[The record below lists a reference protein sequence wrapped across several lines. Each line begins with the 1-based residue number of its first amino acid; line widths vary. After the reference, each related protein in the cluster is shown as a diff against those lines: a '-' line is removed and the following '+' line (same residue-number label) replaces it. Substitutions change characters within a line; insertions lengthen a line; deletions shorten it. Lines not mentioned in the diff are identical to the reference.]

1 MTHVSNNLWGN
12 PNREVTNA
20 SDVTRRRAMKTV
32 YNNIKQNTNHVIKNS
47 LSREKN
53 NHTYGIGYNTNAID
67 SQAAIL
73 TSRSYKDKYMISKA
87 RFCCISNNNIDYLK
101 KEAYNGN
108 KLVVKYKRPDDSY
121 YAQIMY
127 TGDLDTL
134 GAAQQRSLYKFYNDM
149 IPDYS
154 SSSSQSQG
162 EGYIVKANFDNW
174 VDDIADLSHNE
185 SNSFKNQAK
194 LNPLNN
200 PDFTIK
206 GPIILD

>member
-32 YNNIKQNTNHVIKNS
+32 YNNIKQNTNHVIQNS

-53 NHTYGIGYNTNAID
+53 NHTYGIGYNTNTID

-121 YAQIMY
+121 YPQIMY
-127 TGDLDTL
+127 TGDL
-134 GAAQQRSLYKFYNDM
+134 SEFYDDM
-149 IPDYS
+149 IPDY

-185 SNSFKNQAK
+185 SNSLKDQAK
-194 LNPLNN
+194 FNPLNN

>member
-1 MTHVSNNLWGN
+1 MSHVSNNLWGN

-32 YNNIKQNTNHVIKNS
+32 YNNVKQNTNHVIKNS

-53 NHTYGIGYNTNAID
+53 NHTYGIGYHTTGID

-87 RFCCISNNNIDYLK
+87 RFCCSNNNNNIDYLK

-108 KLVVKYKRPDDSY
+108 KLVVKYNSP
-121 YAQIMY
+121 QIIY
-127 TGDLDTL
+127 TGNLNLNTNIDLDKK
-134 GAAQQRSLYKFYNDM
+134 YKSYDV
-149 IPDYS
+149 IRDPS
-154 SSSSQSQG
+154 TEG
-162 EGYIVKANFDNW
+162 EGYFVKGNYDNW
-174 VDDIADLSHNE
+174 IDDIADISYNE
-185 SNSFKNQAK
+185 TKSFRNQAK

-200 PDFTIK
+200 PNFTIK
-206 GPIILD
+206 GPIILE

>member
-1 MTHVSNNLWGN
+1 MSNVSNNLWGN

-32 YNNIKQNTNHVIKNS
+32 YNNVKQHTNHVITND
-47 LSREKN
+47 LDRTKN
-53 NHTYGIGYNTNAID
+53 NHTYGIGYSVDETGV
-67 SQAAIL
+67 SSAIL
-73 TSRSYKDKYMISKA
+73 TSRSYEDKYMISKA

-101 KEAYNGN
+101 KESYNGN

-121 YAQIMY
+121 SQQILY
-127 TGDLDTL
+127 TGNLHSQ
-134 GAAQQRSLYKFYNDM
+134 GSRHKLYDM

-154 SSSSQSQG
+154 TSSHSQG
-162 EGYIVKANFDNW
+162 EGYFVKANYDNW

-200 PDFTIK
+200 QDFTIK

>member
-1 MTHVSNNLWGN
+1 MSHVSNNLWGN

-32 YNNIKQNTNHVIKNS
+32 YNNIKQNTNHVITNS

-53 NHTYGIGYNTNAID
+53 NHTYGIGYTGYGTD
-67 SQAAIL
+67 VSAAIL
-73 TSRSYKDKYMISKA
+73 TSRSYQDKYMISKA

-121 YAQIMY
+121 YPQIMY

-134 GAAQQRSLYKFYNDM
+134 GAAAPRSLSEFYDDM
-149 IPDYS
+149 IPDY

>member
-1 MTHVSNNLWGN
+1 MSHVSNNLWGN

-32 YNNIKQNTNHVIKNS
+32 YNNIKQNTNHVITNS

-53 NHTYGIGYNTNAID
+53 NHTYGIGYNTNTID

-101 KEAYNGN
+101 NEANNGN
-108 KLVVKYKRPDDSY
+108 KLVVKYKEQ
-121 YAQIMY
+121 QILY
-127 TGDLDTL
+127 TGNINSENKGRGEDH
-134 GAAQQRSLYKFYNDM
+134 DM
-149 IPDYS
+149 IQDPSIDG
-154 SSSSQSQG
+154 Q
-162 EGYIVKANFDNW
+162 GYIVKINHEDWIKKLA
-174 VDDIADLSHNE
+174 DISYNE
-185 SNSFKNQAK
+185 SNSFISQSN

-200 PDFTIK
+200 KDFTIK
-206 GPIILD
+206 GPIEL

>member
-53 NHTYGIGYNTNAID
+53 NHTYGIGYTDDGTHD
-67 SQAAIL
+67 SAAIL
-73 TSRSYKDKYMISKA
+73 TSRSYQDKYMISKG

-101 KEAYNGN
+101 NEANNGN
-108 KLVVKYKRPDDSY
+108 KLVVKYKEQ
-121 YAQIMY
+121 QILY
-127 TGDLDTL
+127 TGNIN
-134 GAAQQRSLYKFYNDM
+134 SLNKGRAEDHDM
-149 IPDYS
+149 IQDPSVD
-154 SSSSQSQG
+154 G
-162 EGYIVKANFDNW
+162 EGYIVKINHEDW
-174 VDDIADLSHNE
+174 IKKLADLSYNE
-185 SNSFKNQAK
+185 SNSFISQSN

-200 PDFTIK
+200 KDFTIK
-206 GPIILD
+206 GPIEL

>member
-1 MTHVSNNLWGN
+1 MNHVSNNLWGN

-32 YNNIKQNTNHVIKNS
+32 YNNVKQHTNHVIKNS
-47 LSREKN
+47 LSRKKN
-53 NHTYGIGYNTNAID
+53 NHTYGIGYSNDNTTSD
-67 SQAAIL
+67 AAIL
-73 TSRSYKDKYMISKA
+73 TSRSYQDKYMISKG

-101 KEAYNGN
+101 NEANNGN

-121 YAQIMY
+121 SNQIIY
-127 TGDLDTL
+127 TGNLHTQ
-134 GAAQQRSLYKFYNDM
+134 GSRYELYDM

-154 SSSSQSQG
+154 TSSHSQG
-162 EGYIVKANFDNW
+162 EGYFVISNYDNW

-200 PDFTIK
+200 PNFTIK
-206 GPIILD
+206 GPIILE

>member
-1 MTHVSNNLWGN
+1 MSHVSNNLWGN

-32 YNNIKQNTNHVIKNS
+32 YNNVKQHTNHVITND
-47 LSREKN
+47 LDRTKN
-53 NHTYGIGYNTNAID
+53 NHTYGIGYSVDETGV
-67 SQAAIL
+67 SSAIL
-73 TSRSYKDKYMISKA
+73 TSRSYEDKYMISKA

-101 KEAYNGN
+101 KESYNGN

-121 YAQIMY
+121 SQQILY
-127 TGDLDTL
+127 TGNLHSQ
-134 GAAQQRSLYKFYNDM
+134 GSRHKLYDM

-154 SSSSQSQG
+154 TSSHSQG
-162 EGYIVKANFDNW
+162 EGYFVKANYDNW

-206 GPIILD
+206 GPIILE

>member
-1 MTHVSNNLWGN
+1 MSHVSNNLWGS
-12 PNREVTNA
+12 PNREVINS
-20 SDVTRRRAMKTV
+20 SDVTRTRAMKTV
-32 YNNIKQNTNHVIKNS
+32 YNNIKQTTNHVITNN

-53 NHTYGIGYNTNAID
+53 NHTYGIGYSSHDTT

-73 TSRSYKDKYMISKA
+73 TSRSYEDKYMISKA

-108 KLVVKYKRPDDSY
+108 KLVVKYKDPDADDSY
-121 YAQIMY
+121 SEQIIY
-127 TGDLDTL
+127 TGDLHTR
-134 GAAQQRSLYKFYNDM
+134 GSRYELYDM

-154 SSSSQSQG
+154 SSSHSQG
-162 EGYIVKANFDNW
+162 EGYNVKANFDNW

-185 SNSFKNQAK
+185 SNSLKDQAK
-194 LNPLNN
+194 FNPLNN

>member
-32 YNNIKQNTNHVIKNS
+32 YNNVKQHTKHVIENG

-53 NHTYGIGYNTNAID
+53 NHTYGIGYTGNDDDVTD
-67 SQAAIL
+67 SAAIL

-101 KEAYNGN
+101 NEANNGN
-108 KLVVKYKRPDDSY
+108 KLVVKYKEH
-121 YAQIMY
+121 QILY
-127 TGDLDTL
+127 TGNINSENKGRGEDH
-134 GAAQQRSLYKFYNDM
+134 DM
-149 IPDYS
+149 IQEPSVD
-154 SSSSQSQG
+154 G
-162 EGYIVKANFDNW
+162 EGYIVKINHEDW
-174 VDDIADLSHNE
+174 IKKLADLSYNK
-185 SNSFKNQAK
+185 SNSSIRQSN

-200 PDFTIK
+200 KDFTIK
-206 GPIILD
+206 GPIEL